1 MFQYFKRRKFLKSAS
16 DTLFINLI
24 NEARSSELYAD
35 DKITDDPD
43 GRFEAISL
51 FASAYLSGLSEN
63 GQIGKDIAQEVF
75 NKIFKN
81 FDQGLRELGVS
92 DMAVGKRNPKMG
104 EKFYGR
110 QKSYNECLLNG
121 NIEHLKQKIALNVFG
136 ETDKINPFIKEL
148 AQTIIKKFNYIKAMD
163 LSEI

>member
-1 MFQYFKRRKFLKSAS
+1 MFQFFKRRKFLKSAS

-24 NEARSSELYAD
+24 NEARASELYAE
-35 DKITDDPD
+35 DKISDDPD

-75 NKIFKN
+75 NKLFKN

-92 DMAVGKRNPKMG
+92 DMAVGKRIRKMA
-104 EKFYGR
+104 ESFYGR
-110 QKSYNECLLNG
+110 QKSYNECLVNG
-121 NIEHLKQKIALNVFG
+121 KIEDLEKKISLNVFS
-136 ETDKINPFIKEL
+136 ETDKISAFTKEL
-148 AQTIIKKFNYIKAMD
+148 AQIIMKKFNYIKAMN
-163 LSEI
+163 LAEL